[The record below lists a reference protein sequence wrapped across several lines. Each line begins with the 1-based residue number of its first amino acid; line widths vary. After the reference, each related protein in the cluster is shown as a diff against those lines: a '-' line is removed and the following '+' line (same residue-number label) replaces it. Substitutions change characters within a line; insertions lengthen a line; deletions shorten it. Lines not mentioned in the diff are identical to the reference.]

1 MTLAKEF
8 QLLLK
13 KICLSP
19 KRKGEEIKFLKKYA
33 VTDYS
38 ICCSSESCEWVSSSV
53 IFLDGSVYGSSAPT
67 VRKNGIFGEELKR
80 AYEYQE
86 SFTTFYYR

>member
-8 QLLLK
+8 YFLLK

-19 KRKGEEIKFLKKYA
+19 KRDGEERKFLKKYA

-38 ICCSSESCEWVSSSV
+38 ICCSSESCEWVSSNV

-67 VRKNGIFGEELKR
+67 VRNNGIFGEELKM
-80 AYEYQE
+80 AYDYQK

>member
-8 QLLLK
+8 HFLLK
-13 KICLSP
+13 KICLST
-19 KRKGEEIKFLKKYA
+19 KSEGEERKFLKKYA

-67 VRKNGIFGEELKR
+67 VRKTDIFGEELKR
-80 AYEYQE
+80 AYDYQE